1 MSLVEIT
8 NVTDVIYFSQMEE
21 KEKNSLKIMLRQI
34 ELAEGFTETFYLEG
48 VVLIDFIKKINI
60 VKIKRKLFGVMNR
73 KKNY

>member
-1 MSLVEIT
+1 
-8 NVTDVIYFSQMEE
+8 
-21 KEKNSLKIMLRQI
+21 MLRQI

-73 KKNY
+73 KKNIDVNMEVVNDIL

>member
-1 MSLVEIT
+1 
-8 NVTDVIYFSQMEE
+8 
-21 KEKNSLKIMLRQI
+21 MLRQI

-73 KKNY
+73 KKIIDVNMEVANDIL

>member
-1 MSLVEIT
+1 MLSIFL
-8 NVTDVIYFSQMEE
+8 
-21 KEKNSLKIMLRQI
+21 KWKKKKRKNSLKIMLRQI

>member
-1 MSLVEIT
+1 
-8 NVTDVIYFSQMEE
+8 
-21 KEKNSLKIMLRQI
+21 MLRQT

>member
-1 MSLVEIT
+1 
-8 NVTDVIYFSQMEE
+8 
-21 KEKNSLKIMLRQI
+21 MLRQI

-73 KKNY
+73 KKNYCK

>member
-1 MSLVEIT
+1 MLSNFL
-8 NVTDVIYFSQMEE
+8 
-21 KEKNSLKIMLRQI
+21 KWKKKKRKNSLKIMLRQI

-60 VKIKRKLFGVMNR
+60 VKIKWKLFGVMNR

>member
-1 MSLVEIT
+1 
-8 NVTDVIYFSQMEE
+8 
-21 KEKNSLKIMLRQI
+21 MLRQT

-73 KKNY
+73 KKIIDVNMEVVNDIL

>member
-1 MSLVEIT
+1 
-8 NVTDVIYFSQMEE
+8 
-21 KEKNSLKIMLRQI
+21 MLRQI

-73 KKNY
+73 KKIIDVNMEVVNDIL